1 MTFFKQQGG
10 KRIMHDEGTE
20 LEMVDT
26 ELRLY
31 VQYLH
36 DLVRLSEK
44 MADVA
49 ALIGEDTYGISS
61 PRIKSTEEAKYQTSP
76 KVYTEDAVLSRMAKK
91 DAHAESLAAL
101 RIETAMKRIFCLQ
114 IQERICAADLSQKEM
129 KILYLRY
136 FQGLSLRVIAKM
148 TWSNRESTRINLM
161 KVLERL

>member
-1 MTFFKQQGG
+1 
-10 KRIMHDEGTE
+10 MHDEGTE

-76 KVYTEDAVLSRMAKK
+76 KVYTEDAALTRMAKK
-91 DAHAESLAAL
+91 DAHVESLAAL

-148 TWSNRESTRINLM
+148 TWSNKDNIAKKLSETLKKI
-161 KVLERL
+161 

>member
-1 MTFFKQQGG
+1 MCDKD
-10 KRIMHDEGTE
+10 DE
-20 LEMVDT
+20 LNMIDT

-44 MADVA
+44 MADVT
-49 ALIGEDTYGISS
+49 ALISEDTYGVSS
-61 PRIKSTEEAKYQTSP
+61 PRIKSTEEAKYQNSP
-76 KVYTEDAVLSRMAKK
+76 KVYTEDAALARMAKK
-91 DAHAESLAAL
+91 ETHVESLAAL

-148 TWSNRESTRINLM
+148 MWSNKDNIAKKLSETLKKI
-161 KVLERL
+161 